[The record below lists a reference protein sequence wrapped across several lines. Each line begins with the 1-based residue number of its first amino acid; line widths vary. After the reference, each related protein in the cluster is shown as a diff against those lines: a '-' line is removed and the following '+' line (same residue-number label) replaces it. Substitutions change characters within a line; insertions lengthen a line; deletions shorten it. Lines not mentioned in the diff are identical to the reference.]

1 MAQQAITGDMLVGQV
16 MAQFPQAVDALYDQG
31 MGCIGCPHAMM
42 ESLEMAC
49 AGHGVDA
56 DELVA
61 KLNEYFAEK

>member
-1 MAQQAITGDMLVGQV
+1 MIDKTMTIYEVLSKDPNSAAVMMA
-16 MAQFPQAVDALYDQG
+16 YG

-56 DELVA
+56 DAIV
-61 KLNEYFAEK
+61 EKINAFLSEND

>member
-1 MAQQAITGDMLVGQV
+1 MIDKSMTIYEVLSKDPNCAAVMMA
-16 MAQFPQAVDALYDQG
+16 YG

-61 KLNEYFAEK
+61 KLNEYFAEKQAQ

>member
-1 MAQQAITGDMLVGQV
+1 MIDKTMTIYEVLSKDPNSAAVMMA
-16 MAQFPQAVDALYDQG
+16 YG

-61 KLNEYFAEK
+61 QLNEYFAEKQAQ